1 MWHQFRKLCNVRD
14 FVSMRFCSERKCTLF
29 SANTYVRHLR
39 EWEDGTITSQPIK
52 CDISRLNL
60 EAGVRPTEWIWQ
72 TESDD
77 VHETSEATILLVFF
91 VGICDWV
98 FPSSRTRFIMQ
109 CVFRMGLSMLCF
121 SVFQTYAT
129 LRMNQSCST
138 REDFLWWKC
147 QMHGPGQ
154 FLLSDFWFATF
165 RTPFIS
171 DGKRSDLW
179 FLMFI
184 STFDRLLEKWR
195 SNARKRN

>member
-52 CDISRLNL
+52 CDNSRLNL

-121 SVFQTYAT
+121 SVFQHGKIFYDENVKCMDPGSFFSVISDSLHSEHRLLVTGRD
-129 LRMNQSCST
+129 LIC
-138 REDFLWWKC
+138 DFWC
-147 QMHGPGQ
+147 F
-154 FLLSDFWFATF
+154 FLLSIDF
-165 RTPFIS
+165 S
-171 DGKRSDLW
+171 KNG
-179 FLMFI
+179 
-184 STFDRLLEKWR
+184 
-195 SNARKRN
+195 ARMHVNVINYKFQ